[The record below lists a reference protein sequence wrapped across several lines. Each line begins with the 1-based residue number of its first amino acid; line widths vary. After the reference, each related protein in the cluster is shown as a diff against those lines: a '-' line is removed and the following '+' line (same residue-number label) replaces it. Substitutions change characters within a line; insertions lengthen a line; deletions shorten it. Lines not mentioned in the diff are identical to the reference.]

1 MKAMLQRMRSR
12 KFLAAAAGIVVGV
25 AMALGLDENTITT
38 AAGAITALVSVI
50 AYIID
55 RKTVTAEKPEV
66 QRVVIVRPGETSA
79 ETAENDGNE
88 AAVTYETRAKA
99 GEWRTGA

>member
-1 MKAMLQRMRSR
+1 M
-12 KFLAAAAGIVVGV
+12 AAAAGIVVGV

-55 RKTVTAEKPEV
+55 RKTVTEEKPEV
-66 QRVVIVRPGETSA
+66 QRVVIVRPGETA
-79 ETAENDGNE
+79 EITGNE
-88 AAVTYETRAKA
+88 AAETYEARAKA
-99 GEWRTGA
+99 GKRHTGA

>member
-55 RKTVTAEKPEV
+55 RKTITEEKPEV
-66 QRVVIVRPGETSA
+66 HRVCVVRQSGTAA
-79 ETAENDGNE
+79 ETAAGSDTE
-88 AAVTYETRAKA
+88 APKTDTAGAKA
-99 GEWRTGA
+99 GECRTGA